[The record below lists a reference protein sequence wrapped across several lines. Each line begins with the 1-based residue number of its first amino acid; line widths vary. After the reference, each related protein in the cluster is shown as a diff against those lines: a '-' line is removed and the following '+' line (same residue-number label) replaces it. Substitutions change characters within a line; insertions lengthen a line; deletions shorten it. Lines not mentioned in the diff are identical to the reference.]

1 LTAALH
7 KHLRQLL
14 NVLVKIIYY
23 YYYYLYQNCRFL
35 SQMPIFYVV
44 TYLLL
49 FPTKIGI
56 FGKDNIYILLSLPK
70 YQEYGGE
77 QLFFCPHY
85 LDIGYFI
92 GAKPRW
98 DVLSLCRGEGGADW
112 KLKKFYVII

>member
-1 LTAALH
+1 ML
-7 KHLRQLL
+7 
-14 NVLVKIIYY
+14 
-23 YYYYLYQNCRFL
+23 
-35 SQMPIFYVV
+35 IFYVV

-56 FGKDNIYILLSLPK
+56 FGKDNNIYIIFTKISRIWWQTIDFYVLTTWTLVT
-70 YQEYGGE
+70 
-77 QLFFCPHY
+77 
-85 LDIGYFI
+85 FI